1 MINQVTLI
9 GNAGRDIEVRT
20 LENGTKVAAFSLATT
35 ESYKDK
41 NDQWQNIT
49 EWHNIVVWKPS
60 DTVCKIAKGDKV
72 FIQGKIT
79 NRKYPDKDGVE
90 RQRTEIVAGLVKM
103 LEPSRVGSQ
112 HRTDI
117 SLTALQET
125 QNETQDQNPNIPFVE
140 DLPF

>member
-9 GNAGRDIEVRT
+9 GHAGRDIEVRT

-41 NDQWQNIT
+41 NDQWQNLT
-49 EWHNIVVWKPS
+49 EWHNIVVWRPS

-90 RQRTEIVAGLVKM
+90 RQRTEIVAGLVK
-103 LEPSRVGSQ
+103 LLDPSKVGSQ
-112 HRTDI
+112 HTTDI
-117 SLTALQET
+117 PNSELQ
-125 QNETQDQNPNIPFVE
+125 QNQQVTPNIIFND

>member
-9 GNAGRDIEVRT
+9 GNLGRDIEVKT
-20 LENGTKVAAFSLATT
+20 LENGTKVATFSLATT

-41 NDQWQNIT
+41 SDQWQTLT
-49 EWHNIVVWKPS
+49 EWHNIVVWRPLE
-60 DTVCKIAKGDKV
+60 TVCKIAKGDKV

-90 RQRTEIVAGLVKM
+90 RQRTEIVAGLVK
-103 LEPSRVGSQ
+103 LIEPSRGGSQ
-112 HRTDI
+112 HTTDI
-117 SLTALQET
+117 PESATNAI
-125 QNETQDQNPNIPFVE
+125 NENKPQLNFSE

>member
-9 GNAGRDIEVRT
+9 GNAGRDIEVKT
-20 LENGTKVAAFSLATT
+20 LENGTKVATFSLATT

-41 NDQWQNIT
+41 SDQWQKLT
-49 EWHNIVVWKPS
+49 EWHNIVVWRPS
-60 DTVCKIAKGDKV
+60 ETVCKIAKGDKV

-79 NRKYPDKDGVE
+79 NRKYADKDAVE

-103 LEPSRVGSQ
+103 LDPSCVGSQ
-112 HRTDI
+112 HTTGI
-117 SLTALQET
+117 PSSALQET
-125 QNETQDQNPNIPFVE
+125 QQETQDQNPNIPFVE

>member
-9 GNAGRDIEVRT
+9 GHAGRDIEVRT

-41 NDQWQNIT
+41 NDQWQNLT
-49 EWHNIVVWKPS
+49 EWHNIVVWRPS

-90 RQRTEIVAGLVKM
+90 RQRTEIVAGLIK
-103 LEPSRVGSQ
+103 LLDPSKVGSQ
-112 HRTDI
+112 HTTDI
-117 SLTALQET
+117 PNSELQ
-125 QNETQDQNPNIPFVE
+125 QNQQVTPNIIFNE

>member
-9 GNAGRDIEVRT
+9 GHSGRDIEVRT

-41 NDQWQNIT
+41 NDQWQNLT
-49 EWHNIVVWKPS
+49 EWHNIVVWRPS

-90 RQRTEIVAGLVKM
+90 RQRTEIVAGLVK
-103 LEPSRVGSQ
+103 LLDPSKVGSQ
-112 HRTDI
+112 HTTDI
-117 SLTALQET
+117 PNSELQ
-125 QNETQDQNPNIPFVE
+125 QNQQVTPNIIFND

>member
-9 GNAGRDIEVRT
+9 GHSGRDIEVRT

-41 NDQWQNIT
+41 NDQWQNLT
-49 EWHNIVVWKPS
+49 EWHNIVVWRPS

-90 RQRTEIVAGLVKM
+90 RQRTEIVAGLVK
-103 LEPSRVGSQ
+103 LLDPSKVGSQ
-112 HRTDI
+112 HTTDI
-117 SLTALQET
+117 PNSELQ
-125 QNETQDQNPNIPFVE
+125 QNQQVTPNITFDD